1 MTLVPN
7 KTTESRVSLW
17 LLHTIFFSIFLTFHR
32 AVSFFCCV
40 IMHVRFGPMLSHG
53 CGHKR
58 IIIKFWRPHSGAP
71 NGPPIGYLI
80 SRPLLCGGEMP
91 ISVKIQG
98 FTPYPDVSNVCSS
111 KRDRYVL
118 EPRRGSF
125 KTFRRK
131 SETCERLYGAPV
143 YGYYTVK
150 NSHWKR

>member
-1 MTLVPN
+1 
-7 KTTESRVSLW
+7 VSLW
-17 LLHTIFFSIFLTFHR
+17 LLHTNFFSIFLTFHR
-32 AVSFFCCV
+32 AVSFYCCV
-40 IMHVRFGPMLSHG
+40 KLCMCVSARCCLMGVVTKG
-53 CGHKR
+53 

-80 SRPLLCGGEMP
+80 SRPFVCGGEMP

-98 FTPYPDVSNVCSS
+98 FTPYPDVCQMCVVQKEIDTC
-111 KRDRYVL
+111 L

-131 SETCERLYGAPV
+131 SETCERQYGAPV

>member
-71 NGPPIGYLI
+71 NGPPIGYSI
-80 SRPLLCGGEMP
+80 GRPFCVGERC
-91 ISVKIQG
+91 Q
-98 FTPYPDVSNVCSS
+98 FRS
-111 KRDRYVL
+111 KY
-118 EPRRGSF
+118 RGSHHIPMCQMCVVQ
-125 KTFRRK
+125 K
-131 SETCERLYGAPV
+131 EIDTCWNPVVEASKHSAEKVKHASVYMARLYMG
-143 YGYYTVK
+143 TIL
-150 NSHWKR
+150 

>member
-71 NGPPIGYLI
+71 NGPPIGYSI
-80 SRPLLCGGEMP
+80 GRPFCVGERC
-91 ISVKIQG
+91 Q
-98 FTPYPDVSNVCSS
+98 FRS
-111 KRDRYVL
+111 KYRGSHHIPMCQMCVVQRDRYVL

-131 SETCERLYGAPV
+131 SETCERQYGAPV
-143 YGYYTVK
+143 YGYYTAK